1 MEFQESLGYKER
13 EGDRRREEK
22 KEARREEGK
31 RTRDDQYVF
40 WLDSCWKLLHPDALG
55 PAA

>member
-31 RTRDDQYVF
+31 RKG
-40 WLDSCWKLLHPDALG
+40 S
-55 PAA
+55 